1 MIFFGVQC
9 ILCNPQSLTIWFYA
23 YLGHLLGSKTKFQHK
38 ISQACKFGASVSNKI
53 SRQVNKSRN
62 SQACKFG
69 ASVSNKI
76 ISIPLFACLWLLQ
89 LGGRQVGVCA
99 SYCPMNKELFLTRV
113 LYQSYKHQ
121 QHFVG
126 IGSIDVNSHFIF
138 VSLSSFLK
146 THVEFFG
153 GLIRIRLALG
163 TAKIIC
169 YRLQISVFT
178 IK

>member
-1 MIFFGVQC
+1 MELDGACFWIFAFYLPDDCYDVRLLIYIILFTTFLKKQSKCWLLLLRTNVKVMEDELIVMIFFGVQC

-76 ISIPLFACLWLLQ
+76 ISIPLFACLWLL
-89 LGGRQVGVCA
+89 
-99 SYCPMNKELFLTRV
+99 
-113 LYQSYKHQ
+113 
-121 QHFVG
+121 
-126 IGSIDVNSHFIF
+126 
-138 VSLSSFLK
+138 
-146 THVEFFG
+146 
-153 GLIRIRLALG
+153 
-163 TAKIIC
+163 
-169 YRLQISVFT
+169 
-178 IK
+178 